1 MKRFLIYVLLLISC
15 STFAQH
21 EMMLRASQSQF
32 ANEGGS
38 SLPADIVV
46 SYPAISDPTY
56 PYYPDGDEHHWYFYP
71 TTKGNK
77 ITITIN
83 SIDTESGYDFLYISE
98 IALPYEYLSPIQP
111 ILQTYTGTSVGTPVS
126 SSIGLRLRFISDGEP
141 SLTGFTFTVSETA
154 DGTLPLTSLSYAY
167 TADDRSVWYFED
179 GVTSF
184 STFDTEAEYDYLYV
198 YEVNGNI
205 EPTLLYSLN
214 GITTPSD
221 ISSPKRL
228 IFYMKSDGG
237 TQGTGFNLTFT
248 PN

>member
-1 MKRFLIYVLLLISC
+1 MKKLIYTILFFSAISQ
-15 STFAQH
+15 AQIINSY
-21 EMMLRASQSQF
+21 AF
-32 ANEGGS
+32 ANEGGGG

-46 SYPAISDPTY
+46 TYPAITDPTY
-56 PYYPDGDEHHWYFYP
+56 PNYPDNDEKYWYFYP
-71 TTKGNK
+71 SIKGNK

-83 SIDTESGYDFLYISE
+83 SINTESGYDFLHISE
-98 IALPYEYLSPIQP
+98 IALPYESISPAQP

-126 SSIGLRLRFISDGEP
+126 SSIGLRLRFISDVAS

-167 TADDRSVWYFED
+167 TANDRSVWYFED

-184 STFDTEAEYDYLYV
+184 SAFSTEAGYDYLYV
-198 YEVNGNI
+198 YEVNGNV

-214 GITTPSD
+214 GIITPSD
-221 ISSPKRL
+221 ISSTKRL
-228 IFYMKSDGG
+228 IFYMKSDAI
-237 TQGTGFNLTFT
+237 TQGAGFTLTFT